1 MKEINIKT
9 QSIEVKAEIRKLRVD
24 NYTIPFDTKTDKIEI
39 LNVTGKSDEE
49 LHEFMMQ
56 DPSYRKMFEDY
67 VKEEIRKDR
76 YNKIKRIIE

>member
-1 MKEINIKT
+1 MKEINIKV
-9 QSIEVKAEIRKLRVD
+9 QSIEVKAEIRKLSK
-24 NYTIPFDTKTDKIEI
+24 NYPRPFDPKKDKIEI

-49 LHEFMMQ
+49 LHELMMQ
-56 DPSYRKMFEDY
+56 EPSYRKMFEEF

>member
-9 QSIEVKAEIRKLRVD
+9 QSIEVKAEVRKLSVD
-24 NYTIPFDTKTDKIEI
+24 NSITIEPEI

-49 LHEFMMQ
+49 LHELMMQ
-56 DPSYRKMFEDY
+56 ESSYRKMFEEF

>member
-9 QSIEVKAEIRKLRVD
+9 QSIEVKAEVRKLSVD
-24 NYTIPFDTKTDKIEI
+24 NSITIEPEI

-49 LHEFMMQ
+49 LHELMMQ
-56 DPSYRKMFEDY
+56 EPSYRKMFEEF

>member
-1 MKEINIKT
+1 MKEINFK
-9 QSIEVKAEIRKLRVD
+9 EVKAEVRKLSVD
-24 NYTIPFDTKTDKIEI
+24 KNYPAPFDPKKDKIEI

-49 LHEFMMQ
+49 LHELMMQ
-56 DPSYRKMFEDY
+56 EPSYRKMFEEF